1 MKIHSSAKNGGESR
15 LKAYAEQPARTAP
28 LLGGR
33 AGLWKRF
40 RQQKYLWLMIVPAFI
55 CTLVF
60 SYAPMFGL
68 YMAFIN
74 YRPGGSFIGS
84 FFHGKF
90 VGLDWFRY
98 FFDNG
103 DFWIIMRNTLA
114 QSLLSLLLGFPA
126 PIVLALAINEVR
138 SGAFKR
144 IFQTISYLP
153 HFISWVIAANIIITL
168 LSSQGLVNK
177 VLMLLHVTDEPVG
190 FFQHGH
196 YFWWIIA
203 SANMWKDMGFNAI
216 MYLAGIASINPEM
229 YEAAKVDGA
238 SRMKQTLYVTLPA
251 LRPTI
256 VILLILAVGGVL
268 NAGFDQQ
275 YLMQNDLVLKY
286 SDVID
291 TYTYRYGLQNSMF
304 SYGAAVGLF
313 KSVVAFL
320 LVLMMNRLA
329 KKVNDQSL
337 F

>member
-1 MKIHSSAKNGGESR
+1 VKT
-15 LKAYAEQPARTAP
+15 YAEHSV
-28 LLGGR
+28 LFEGR
-33 AGLWKRF
+33 ANIWKRF
-40 RQQKYLWLMIVPAFI
+40 LRQKYLWLMILPAFI
-55 CTLVF
+55 STLLF
-60 SYAPMFGL
+60 SYGPMFGL

-74 YRPGGSFIGS
+74 YQPGGGSFFGA
-84 FFHGKF
+84 FFHSKF
-90 VGLDWFRY
+90 IGLDWFRY
-98 FFDNG
+98 FFNNG

-126 PIVLALAINEVR
+126 PIILALAINEVR

-144 IFQTISYLP
+144 VVQTISYLP

-177 VLMLLHVTDEPVG
+177 ILMLLHVTDKPIG
-190 FFQHGH
+190 FFQNGH

-203 SANMWKDMGFNAI
+203 SSNMWKDMGFNAI
-216 MYLAGIASINPEM
+216 MYLAAIASINPEL

-238 SRMKQTLYVTLPA
+238 SRMKQMLYVTLPS

-291 TYTYRYGLQNSMF
+291 TYTFRYGLQNGMF

-313 KSVVAFL
+313 KSVVAFI
-320 LVLMMNRLA
+320 LVLMVNRIA
-329 KKVNDQSL
+329 KKVNEQSL

>member
-1 MKIHSSAKNGGESR
+1 MQGA
-15 LKAYAEQPARTAP
+15 T
-28 LLGGR
+28 LLAGR
-33 AGLWKRF
+33 PGKWKRF
-40 RQQKYLWLMIVPAFI
+40 RQQKYLWLMIAPAFL
-55 CTLVF
+55 CTLLF

-74 YRPGGSFIGS
+74 YQPGGSFFGT
-84 FFHGKF
+84 FFHSDF
-90 VGLDWFRY
+90 VGLRWFRY

-103 DFWIIMRNTLA
+103 DFWLIMRNTLA

-126 PIVLALAINEVR
+126 PIVLAIAINEVR
-138 SGAFKR
+138 SGTVKK
-144 IFQTISYLP
+144 IFQTVSYLP

-177 VLMLLHVTDEPVG
+177 LLTLLHLTDKPIA
-190 FFQHGH
+190 FFQNGH

-203 SANMWKDMGFNAI
+203 SSNMWKDMGFNAI
-216 MYLAGIASINPEM
+216 MYLAAIASINPEL

-238 SRMKQTLYVTLPA
+238 NRLKQMLYVTLPA

-256 VILLILAVGGVL
+256 MILLILAVGGVL

-291 TYTYRYGLQNSMF
+291 TYTYRYGLQNGMF

-313 KSVVAFL
+313 KSAVSL
-320 LVLMMNRLA
+320 ILVLMVNRLA
-329 KKVNDQSL
+329 KKFNDQSL

>member
-1 MKIHSSAKNGGESR
+1 MKAF
-15 LKAYAEQPARTAP
+15 AEQSPRPVPLPGRRTAVWRR
-28 LLGGR
+28 L
-33 AGLWKRF
+33 A
-40 RQQKYLWLMIVPAFI
+40 QQKYLWLMIVPAFV

-74 YRPGGSFIGS
+74 YQPGGSFFGS

-90 VGLDWFRY
+90 VGLEWFRY
-98 FFDNG
+98 FFNNG
-103 DFWIIMRNTLA
+103 DFWIVMRNTLA

-126 PIVLALAINEVR
+126 PIILALAINEVR
-138 SGAFKR
+138 SGFFKK

-177 VLMLLHVTDEPVG
+177 VLMLLHITDEPVA

-203 SANMWKDMGFNAI
+203 SSNMWKDMGFNAI
-216 MYLAGIASINPEM
+216 MYLAGIASINPEL

-238 SRMKQTLYVTLPA
+238 TRMKLTRYITLPA

-304 SYGAAVGLF
+304 SYAAAVGMF

-320 LVLMMNRLA
+320 LVLMVNRLA

>member
-1 MKIHSSAKNGGESR
+1 MR
-15 LKAYAEQPARTAP
+15 AYAEQPRRAAP
-28 LLGGR
+28 LAGR
-33 AGLWKRF
+33 RTELWKRF
-40 RQQKYLWLMIVPAFI
+40 RQQKYLWLMIVPAFV
-55 CTLVF
+55 CTLIF

-74 YRPGGSFIGS
+74 YKPGGSFVGS
-84 FFHGKF
+84 FFRGEF

-126 PIVLALAINEVR
+126 PILLALAINEVR

-177 VLMLLHVTDEPVG
+177 VLMLLHITDEPVG
-190 FFQHGH
+190 FFQNGH

-216 MYLAGIASINPEM
+216 MYLAGISSINPEM

-313 KSVVAFL
+313 KSVVAFI
-320 LVLMMNRLA
+320 LVLAMNRLA
-329 KKVNDQSL
+329 KRVNDQSL